1 MRLRPAGLKY
11 ITYTVFCGAI
21 QISQDSNINALQD
34 LAMMRTIQV
43 LIPILENEKKRS
55 SYDPIPVISVTWSQ
69 FVSKVIFI
77 NLFI

>member
-1 MRLRPAGLKY
+1 
-11 ITYTVFCGAI
+11 
-21 QISQDSNINALQD
+21 
-34 LAMMRTIQV
+34 MMRTIQV